1 VDGGGYWVLLAD
13 GAVFAYGDAVTYG
26 GPVGSLGALNK
37 ASAIF
42 PDADGGGYWVAAADG
57 AVFSYGDATNE
68 GSMVGNPL
76 NGSIIAATGF

>member
-1 VDGGGYWVLLAD
+1 
-13 GAVFAYGDAVTYG
+13 
-26 GPVGSLGALNK
+26 LNK

-68 GSMVGNPL
+68 GSMVGNAL
-76 NGSIIAATGF
+76 NGSIIAASGF